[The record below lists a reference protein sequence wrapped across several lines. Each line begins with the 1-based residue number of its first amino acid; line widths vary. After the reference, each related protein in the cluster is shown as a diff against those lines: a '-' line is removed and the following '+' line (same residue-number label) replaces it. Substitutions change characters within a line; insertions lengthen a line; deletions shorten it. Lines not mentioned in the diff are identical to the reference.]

1 MAKTAFARLLFVRH
15 SVPLILVVYC
25 LGFRVSSLE
34 IRALEGRAAGK
45 LSSRDCLK
53 NLNTLA
59 CHESPCND
67 SPRLRLANL
76 NVTKHNFRLPA
87 WAIRA

>member
-1 MAKTAFARLLFVRH
+1 M
-15 SVPLILVVYC
+15 PLMVVVYC

-34 IRALEGRAAGK
+34 IRALVGRSAGK

-59 CHESPCND
+59 CHKPPCNE
-67 SPRLRLANL
+67 SARLLPANL

-87 WAIRA
+87 WALRA